1 VISAF
6 TLSSCQKQDLAIQ
19 ISCLGGGGGCDLN
32 CERNFLCMIAIAIAA
47 LFQIRLKGNFV
58 LKKKNFSHFNR

>member
-6 TLSSCQKQDLAIQ
+6 TFSSCQKQDLAIQ
-19 ISCLGGGGGCDLN
+19 ISCLGGGGGCDLI
-32 CERNFLCMIAIAIAA
+32 CERNFLCMIAIAA